1 MTQESINQL
10 WAFANANDAMAM
22 AYMGVVLYE
31 GRGVKRDMQ
40 QGLAWL
46 RRAADNNVLYAK
58 DILLYI

>member
-10 WAFANANDAMAM
+10 WAFANANDAMVM

-46 RRAADNNVLYAK
+46 QKSCR
-58 DILLYI
+58 